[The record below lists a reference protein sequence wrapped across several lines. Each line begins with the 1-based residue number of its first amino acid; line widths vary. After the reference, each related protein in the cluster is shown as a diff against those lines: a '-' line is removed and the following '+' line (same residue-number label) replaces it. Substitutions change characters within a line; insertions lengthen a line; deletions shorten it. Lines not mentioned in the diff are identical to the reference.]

1 MRAEVLLQARALRS
15 PEKVAIISGAE
26 QASFAGLA
34 ASVARV
40 AAGLAQLGIGPGDRI
55 VLYLPNGTAFVE
67 LAFAAFSLGAIAVP
81 MTTRLTGHEL
91 AYICGDCEP
100 KIVALHASQAALVE
114 GIAGAPGPARRVVV
128 GGTATDAL
136 PFAALRE
143 TPAAPLPEVPVEAED
158 AVIMYTSGTTGRPK
172 GAIITHANLVIQ
184 HYMLNALDW
193 GLSAEDRFLVTTPL
207 AHRTG
212 FARMANALML
222 GATLVAMPK
231 FEAEAA
237 AETIARHGITV
248 VGMVP
253 TVCRMLLPAIAADAS
268 RFASLRRMVVT
279 GEAFPVDLKRRLIE
293 LLPQVRLA
301 SFFAMTEVGSVTGLD
316 HAEQFTH
323 PASVGRPSP
332 GVEIRLV
339 DERGA
344 PVAPGEVGELLVR
357 SGPPGQATT
366 MRGYFRRDAETAR
379 AIRNGWLHTGDMARQ
394 DAEGYIYIVD
404 RKKDMVLS
412 GGFNIYTKEVEQ
424 ALIACPEVLD
434 AAVIGVPDP
443 IYGEAVAAFVE
454 AAPGSGLTAQAVIDH
469 CRTLIAGYKKPRHV
483 VVVDALPRNSLGK
496 VLKNELRQC
505 AHATLTVAS
514 GNGTA
519 SPHPV

>member
-15 PEKVAIISGAE
+15 PEKVAVISGAE
-26 QASFAGLA
+26 RTSFAGLA

-40 AAGLAQLGIGPGDRI
+40 AAGLAQLGVGPGDRI

-81 MTTRLTGHEL
+81 VTTRLTGHEL
-91 AYICGDCEP
+91 AYICEDCEP
-100 KIVALHASQAALVE
+100 RVVAFHASQAALVE
-114 GIAGAPGPARRVVV
+114 GIAGAPGPAKRVVV
-128 GGTATDAL
+128 GGTAADAL
-136 PFAALRE
+136 PLAALRE
-143 TPAAPLPEVPVEAED
+143 APAAPLPEVPVEAED

-248 VGMVP
+248 AGMVP

-301 SFFAMTEVGSVTGLD
+301 SFAMTEVGSVTGLD

-332 GVEIRLV
+332 GVETRLV

-357 SGPPGQATT
+357 SGPPGQGTT

-394 DAEGYIYIVD
+394 DAEGYLYIVD

-434 AAVIGVPDP
+434 AAVVGVPDP
-443 IYGEAVAAFVE
+443 IYGEAVVAFVE
-454 AAPGSGLTAQAVIDH
+454 AAPGSGLTAQAVTDH

-483 VVVDALPRNSLGK
+483 LVVDALPRNSLGK
-496 VLKNELRQC
+496 VLKTDLRQC
-505 AHATLTVAS
+505 AQAALTAAS
-514 GNGTA
+514 ENGT
-519 SPHPV
+519 HPPGSV